1 MVFNLPNLEA
11 IRPYS
16 SYTDIFML
24 TLVWNI
30 GIYGLID
37 FLVLLFLLA
46 GKIYASPKSNKERER
61 ESLLT

>member
-1 MVFNLPNLEA
+1 MVFNLPDLEA

-37 FLVLLFLLA
+37 FVIFLFLLG
-46 GKIYASPKSNKERER
+46 GKIYCSPK
-61 ESLLT
+61 